1 LKKLYAI
8 SLYLNITPFS
18 YRGINMIPNLGRM
31 NPALLKKLKKQLGS
45 RELDDVV
52 EVVIKK
58 RNETLVFKNPTVAEM
73 NMMGQKMY
81 QVIGEPEIF
90 KGSVSPPSEASETG
104 APSPEE
110 EEEFFIVEEDVKLV
124 AERAGVSE
132 EEARKALKE
141 TKGDIAE
148 AIMKFL

>member
-1 LKKLYAI
+1 
-8 SLYLNITPFS
+8 
-18 YRGINMIPNLGRM
+18 MIPNLGRM

-110 EEEFFIVEEDVKLV
+110 EEEFFIEEDVKLV